1 MCGRYCVHAVTVKR
15 FEKVR
20 SVSFPNPMT
29 LKVTDFP
36 DAVWQDGSPRR
47 AEENKKNFIQI
58 GRAVREIL
66 NGKVRKTLR
75 VDFSMQFNSL
85 DA

>member
-1 MCGRYCVHAVTVKR
+1 MHAVTVKR

-36 DAVWQDGSPRR
+36 DAVWQEGSPGPD
-47 AEENKKNFIQI
+47 EENKKSSSKSD
-58 GRAVREIL
+58 AP
-66 NGKVRKTLR
+66 
-75 VDFSMQFNSL
+75 FSSYSNASN
-85 DA
+85 